1 MSRKFILCCLAEI
14 IAIIAVACVA
24 EATSTISSGA
34 TAAAPGATAIVAEAT
49 TDSSDHVQI
58 PDQAQ
63 QPVPGCETEPI
74 DLYQYGGAEFASP
87 PVVSSVDGALNTT
100 LIVTFTDNT
109 QTYIGPCPVTL
120 RSYNGQLVG
129 PTLRVKPGDTIQ
141 IQLENQLPDDSSTD
155 HDMMNT
161 LHNFNTTNLHTHGL
175 HVSPEGNSDNVLLEI
190 GPGEDWYVEVKV
202 PPDHPAGTFWY
213 HPHVHGSTATQ
224 VSSGMAG
231 ALIIEGGLDDV
242 PEIAQASEQVF
253 VIQQVPYSTT
263 GELDL
268 ANAASITFGP
278 CTWEALQRS
287 YTINGQLFPTIS
299 MAPGEVQR
307 WRMIHAGVRESIG
320 VELRGPGAVG
330 LTITDALNL
339 PIQNLN
345 EIAVDGLALGAIDV
359 WRQVELEPGYRSD
372 VLVQVEDPGTYYLID
387 NGVEVMFDG
396 APIPSNALTCSTDY
410 ENPSFLARVMVTG
423 TVVTT
428 MTLPSATELTDLAP
442 FRDTPLVT
450 FNPNPTNAED
460 VITPTV
466 PIDGFQLV
474 DFTVAQH
481 PSNVGPVLFNAA
493 DHPFDPANPRRLKLG
508 NVEEWV
514 LTTRADSL
522 YYAHPFHIH
531 VNPFQTWR
539 YGPEGEPEL
548 VWKDTLLIVQ
558 GQTYYLYT
566 HYTDYIG
573 QFVYHCH
580 ILDHEDQGMME
591 LLEID
596 P

>member
-1 MSRKFILCCLAEI
+1 MSRKLILCCIAEI
-14 IAIIAVACVA
+14 VAIIAVACVT
-24 EATSTISSGA
+24 EATGTTASGV
-34 TAAAPGATAIVAEAT
+34 TAAVSEPTVAAAEPT
-49 TDSSDHVQI
+49 TDSSDHVHI

-87 PVVSSVDGALNTT
+87 LVVSSVNGALNTT
-100 LIVTFTDNT
+100 LIVTFTDNA
-109 QTYIGPCPVTL
+109 QTHIGPCPVTL

-129 PTLRVKPGDTIQ
+129 PTLRLKPGDTIQ
-141 IQLENQLPDDSSTD
+141 IQIENRLPDDDLSD
-155 HDMMNT
+155 HAEMNT

-175 HVSPEGNSDNVLLEI
+175 HVSPVGNSDNVLLEI
-190 GPGEDWYVEVKV
+190 GPGEDWYMEVKV

-242 PEIAQASEQVF
+242 PEIAQATDQVF
-253 VIQQVPYSTT
+253 VMQQVPYSTT

-299 MAPGEVQR
+299 MKPGEVQR

-320 VELRGPGAVG
+320 VELHGPGNDG
-330 LTITDALNL
+330 LTITDALKL
-339 PIQNLN
+339 PVQNLN
-345 EIAVDGLALGAIDV
+345 EIAVDGLALGTIDV

-372 VLVQVEDPGTYYLID
+372 VLVQVDDPGTYYLID
-387 NGVEVMFDG
+387 NGVEVNQNGVISTSD
-396 APIPSNALTCSTDY
+396 ALTCSNDQ
-410 ENPSFLARVMVTG
+410 EQPSFLARVEVSGDVQSMS
-423 TVVTT
+423 
-428 MTLPSATELTDLAP
+428 LPTAAELVDLAP
-442 FRDTPLVT
+442 FKDTPLVKLDT
-450 FNPNPTNAED
+450 TQP
-460 VITPTV
+460 ITSEAFLSPVV
-466 PIDGFQLV
+466 PISNFQIV
-474 DFTVAQH
+474 DFTVAFHNQLGFLA
-481 PSNVGPVLFNAA
+481 S
-493 DHPFDPANPRRLKLG
+493 DHPFNPDNPRHLQLG
-508 NVEEWV
+508 TTDEWI

-558 GQTYYLYT
+558 GQTYYFYT